1 MGCQFDQFID
11 RRNTQSQK
19 WDGVLEMFG
28 EENLIPMWI
37 ADMDFR
43 PPQEVVEAVTKR
55 AAHGI
60 YGYVC
65 RPKDYVDVIRKWLRE
80 RHGWEIEPEWLT
92 HSPGVVPGL
101 ALAIWSLTEPGDK
114 IVIQPPVYPPFA
126 RVITINDR
134 EKVENP
140 LIFKDGRFTMDFED
154 LEKHFQAGAKVL
166 MLCSPHNPVGRV
178 WDEGELKQLQDLV
191 VKYDVT
197 VLSDEIWADL
207 VFPGFRHR
215 PVASISEE
223 MSQRTLT
230 FMAPSKTF
238 NIAGLYISNIIIPN
252 AELREKFCGQ
262 LQRLNLTH
270 INLFGM
276 VASDAA
282 YRCGADWLDQ
292 LLDYLKDNVEYVCQE
307 LPRITDKIKVVR
319 SEGTYVLWLDCRGL
333 GLPAEELN
341 QFFIDEAGIVF
352 NDGLAFGESGR
363 GYQRMNIGC
372 PRSIIKEALTRLAKA
387 LK

>member
-1 MGCQFDQFID
+1 M
-11 RRNTQSQK
+11 
-19 WDGVLEMFG
+19 
-28 EENLIPMWI
+28 
-37 ADMDFR
+37 
-43 PPQEVVEAVTKR
+43 
-55 AAHGI
+55 
-60 YGYVC
+60 
-65 RPKDYVDVIRKWLRE
+65 
-80 RHGWEIEPEWLT
+80 
-92 HSPGVVPGL
+92 
-101 ALAIWSLTEPGDK
+101 
-114 IVIQPPVYPPFA
+114 
-126 RVITINDR
+126 ITINDR

-207 VFPGFRHR
+207 VLPGFRHR

-333 GLPAEELN
+333 DLPAEKLN